1 MTSQLPTTENSLASR
16 RPVGLAG
23 EMRIVRWDPADADA
37 LRGILGVRQAAQA
50 ADDPQGS
57 PKSERVLGGWLQY
70 GYSGDPGETWFV
82 PGSAGGVLAWYRLA
96 LPDLENVDR
105 ALLHIVAHPDHRRR
119 GAGRELLRHAAER
132 AAAAGRVAMTG
143 YVRDGSAGD
152 AFARWAGAAPGQAEV
167 RRVLDP
173 RKLPAGKIAGL
184 RETAARAAAGYS
196 LVSWTGV
203 TPDDY
208 LGPLASVINA
218 FADAPRDE
226 GMQEEVWDASR
237 LQERGDAV
245 LQLMGLRSYTVTAVH
260 DATGEM
266 AAMTQ
271 LVVGPQTPQWG
282 HQALTAVT
290 RTHRG
295 HRLGLL
301 VKAAMLEW
309 LATAEPQ
316 LEQVETG
323 NAASNKHMIAVNEA
337 LGFEAA
343 LPAFHSCELGVAD
356 ARGR

>member
-1 MTSQLPTTENSLASR
+1 
-16 RPVGLAG
+16 
-23 EMRIVRWDPADADA
+23 MRIVRWDPADADA
-37 LRGILGVRQAAQA
+37 LRGILRVRQAAQPV
-50 ADDPQGS
+50 DDPQGS

-70 GYSGDPGETWFV
+70 GYAGDPGETWFV
-82 PGSAGGVLAWYRLA
+82 PGPSGGVLAWYRLA

-105 ALLHIVAHPDHRRR
+105 AVLDIVVHPDHRRR
-119 GAGRELLRHAAER
+119 GTGRELLRHAAER
-132 AAAAGRVAMTG
+132 AAAAGRAVMTG
-143 YVRDGSAGD
+143 YVRDGSPGD
-152 AFARWAGAAPGQAEV
+152 AFARWASAAPGQADV

-203 TPDDY
+203 TPHEY

-226 GMQEEVWDASR
+226 GMQEEVWDADR
-237 LQERGDAV
+237 LRERGDAV
-245 LQLMGLRSYTVTAVH
+245 LELMGLRSYTVTAMH

-271 LVVGPQTPQWG
+271 LVVDPESPQWG

-309 LATAEPQ
+309 LADAEPQ

-323 NAASNKHMIAVNEA
+323 NAASNEHMIAVNEA
-337 LGFEAA
+337 LGFVAD

-356 ARGR
+356 ALGR

>member
-1 MTSQLPTTENSLASR
+1 
-16 RPVGLAG
+16 
-23 EMRIVRWDPADADA
+23 
-37 LRGILGVRQAAQA
+37 
-50 ADDPQGS
+50 
-57 PKSERVLGGWLQY
+57 
-70 GYSGDPGETWFV
+70 
-82 PGSAGGVLAWYRLA
+82 
-96 LPDLENVDR
+96 
-105 ALLHIVAHPDHRRR
+105 
-119 GAGRELLRHAAER
+119 
-132 AAAAGRVAMTG
+132 
-143 YVRDGSAGD
+143 
-152 AFARWAGAAPGQAEV
+152 
-167 RRVLDP
+167 VLDP

-196 LVSWTGV
+196 LVTWTGV
-203 TPDDY
+203 TPDEY

-237 LQERGDAV
+237 LRERGNGV
-245 LQLMGLRSYTVTAVH
+245 LELLGVRSYTVTAVH

-271 LVVGPQTPQWG
+271 LDVDPETPHWG
-282 HQALTAVT
+282 HQSLTAVA
-290 RTHRG
+290 RAHRG

-316 LEQVETG
+316 IEQIDTG

-337 LGFEAA
+337 LGYEVS

-356 ARGR
+356 ALGR